1 MEYITKNHS
10 KFLLLYHFIFVVKY
24 RKQIVD
30 RYPIKDIFR
39 QVEEGQNFKIL
50 KMETDK
56 DHIHMLVETEP
67 KISPLQIVKRLKQLS
82 TVWLW
87 KGYKE
92 DLKKE
97 FWKERTF
104 WSDGYFVCS
113 VGKASE
119 RTIRRYIDAQG

>member
-1 MEYITKNHS
+1 
-10 KFLLLYHFIFVVKY
+10 LLYHFIFVVKY